1 MKSLLLSAGLLV
13 LVAGCNGHNSDNKP
27 ADMNSKP
34 DDNMS
39 MPTTAPTTQASATAQ
54 PINKYCAV
62 KHDDAVDP
70 TVTYLY
76 QGKVIG
82 FCCEDCIPDFKKDPE
97 KYMKD
102 LK

>member
-1 MKSLLLSAGLLV
+1 MTRLLLSTALLA
-13 LVAGCNGHNSDNKP
+13 LVAGCNGNPGQTKSSSSESGDNG
-27 ADMNSKP
+27 ATS
-34 DDNMS
+34 
-39 MPTTAPTTQASATAQ
+39 PTTAPAPQPSASAK

-62 KHDDAVDP
+62 DRDNPVDP

-76 QGKVIG
+76 QGQVIG
-82 FCCEDCIPDFKKDPE
+82 FCCDDCIPKFKKDPE

>member
-1 MKSLLLSAGLLV
+1 MKSLLLSAGLFV
-13 LVAGCNGHNSDNKP
+13 LVAGCNAHTSDNKP
-27 ADMNSKP
+27 ADMNSQS
-34 DDNMS
+34 NEMS

-54 PINKYCAV
+54 PINKYCPIQRD
-62 KHDDAVDP
+62 HAVDP